1 MMRLKLL
8 GRSGLRVSELAL
20 GTMTFGED
28 WGWGAS
34 KETSRAIFD
43 AYTAAGGNFI
53 DTSIN
58 YTNGTAEKF
67 VGEFIASQRDYYV
80 VATKYTLN
88 TRREDV
94 NAGGNHRKNMQRS
107 VEASLKHLKTDYID
121 LYYLHVW
128 DGTTPVDEIMRGLD
142 DLIRAGKVL
151 YAGISDSPA
160 WIVAQA
166 NTLADAKGWSP
177 FVAVQA
183 PYNLRDRA
191 LERELIPMARALGL
205 AVQPWGLLEAGE
217 LTGKYNESSSE
228 PKRNRQANPANL
240 ELVTTLRAV
249 AAEAG
254 RTASQVAINW
264 VRQQQ
269 DDHHA
274 PVIPILG
281 ARTEAQIA
289 DNLGCLDFTLT
300 PEQMQRLSAASPIAL
315 GFPRSFTESPNI
327 RNLIFGENISR
338 LDNHRA

>member
-67 VGEFIASQRDYYV
+67 VGEFIASQRDYFV

-107 VEASLKHLKTDYID
+107 IEASLKHLKTDYID

-166 NTLADAKGWSP
+166 NTLADAKGC
-177 FVAVQA
+177 
-183 PYNLRDRA
+183 
-191 LERELIPMARALGL
+191 ALGL

-217 LTGKYNESSSE
+217 LTGKYNEPSTE

-269 DDHHA
+269 ADHHA

-281 ARTEAQIA
+281 ARTVAQVA
-289 DNLGCLDFTLT
+289 DNLGCLDFTLS

-327 RNLIFGENISR
+327 RNLIFGDNFSR

>member
-8 GRSGLRVSELAL
+8 GHSGLRVSELAL

-34 KETSRAIFD
+34 KETSRKIFD

-67 VGEFIASQRDYYV
+67 VGEFIAGHRDEYV
-80 VATKYTLN
+80 VASKYTLN
-88 TRREDV
+88 TQRSNP
-94 NAGGNHRKNMQRS
+94 NAGGNHRKNMRRS
-107 VEASLKHLKTDYID
+107 IEASLRHLQTDYID
-121 LYYLHVW
+121 VYWLHVW
-128 DGTTPVDEIMRGLD
+128 DGTTPIEEVMRGLD

-160 WIVAQA
+160 WVTARA
-166 NTLADAKGWSP
+166 NALAEAHGWSP
-177 FVAVQA
+177 LVAVQA
-183 PYNLRDRA
+183 PYSLRDRG
-191 LERELIPMARALGL
+191 LEREVFPMARALDL
-205 AVQPWGLLEAGE
+205 AVMPWGLLEAGE
-217 LTGKYNESSSE
+217 LTGKYNEPSSE
-228 PKRNRQANPANL
+228 PKRNRKADPANL

-254 RTASQVAINW
+254 ASASQVAINW
-264 VRQQQ
+264 VRQQG
-269 DDHHA
+269 DAHHA

-281 ARTEAQIA
+281 ARTEAHIA
-289 DNLGCLDFTLT
+289 DNLGCLNFTLT
-300 PEQMQRLSAASPIAL
+300 PEQMQRLTAASPISL
-315 GFPRSFTESPNI
+315 GFPRSFTESDGV
-327 RNLIFGENISR
+327 RDLILGENRHR

>member
-1 MMRLKLL
+1 MRLKLL

-34 KETSRAIFD
+34 KDISRQIFD
-43 AYTAAGGNFI
+43 AFTAAGGNFI
-53 DTSIN
+53 DTAIN
-58 YTNGTAEKF
+58 YTNGTAEKY

-80 VATKYTLN
+80 VATKYSLN
-88 TRREDV
+88 TNRADV
-94 NAGGNHRKNMQRS
+94 NAGGNHRKNMQRA
-107 VEASLKHLKTDYID
+107 VEASLKRLQTDYID
-121 LYYLHVW
+121 LYWLHVW
-128 DGTTPVDEIMRGLD
+128 DGTTPVDEVMRGLD
-142 DLIRAGKVL
+142 DLVRSGKVL

-160 WIVAQA
+160 WVVAQA
-166 NTLADAKGWSP
+166 NTLADARGWST

-183 PYNLRDRA
+183 PYSLRDRG

-205 AVQPWGLLEAGE
+205 ALLPWGLLEAGE
-217 LTGKYNESSSE
+217 LTGKYNEPSAD
-228 PKRNRQANPANL
+228 PKRNRNPDPANL
-240 ELVTTLRAV
+240 ELVTVLRAV

-281 ARTEAQIA
+281 ARTLAQIT

-300 PEQMQRLSAASPIAL
+300 PEQLARLTAASPIAL
-315 GFPRSFTESPNI
+315 GYPRSFTESDGV
-327 RNLIFGENISR
+327 RNLIFGEHFSR